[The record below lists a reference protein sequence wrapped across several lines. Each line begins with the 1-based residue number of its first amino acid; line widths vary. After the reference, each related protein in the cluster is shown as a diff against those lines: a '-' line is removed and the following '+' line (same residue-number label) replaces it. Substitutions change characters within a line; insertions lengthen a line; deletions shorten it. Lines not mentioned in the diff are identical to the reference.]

1 MGSALSIGAGSQDH
15 EHYRSEARKNAVMR
29 QEYSQQSQAAYK
41 SGNGAK
47 AKELSL
53 KAKEYGREMDRCNN
67 MARDMVFKLNNTNR
81 PSNELDLH
89 GLKVREA
96 LDITRER
103 LTKFVKNKEP
113 NLIIIVG
120 RGNNSINGVAK
131 IKPAV
136 TELVNEF
143 HIKAT
148 PNKPNQ
154 GCIWIEPAGPEG
166 VDLSWIDGFFRGLAK
181 KLWAFLGFDGR

>member
-1 MGSALSIGAGSQDH
+1 M
-15 EHYRSEARKNAVMR
+15 ARKNAVIR
-29 QEYSQQSQAAYK
+29 QEYSEQSQAAYR

-47 AKELSL
+47 AKAHNSS
-53 KAKEYGREMDRCNN
+53 K
-67 MARDMVFKLNNTNR
+67 
-81 PSNELDLH
+81 PPNEIDLH

-96 LDITRER
+96 LEITRER
-103 LTKFVKNKEP
+103 LAKFIKYKET

-120 RGNNSINGVAK
+120 RGNNSINGIAK

-136 TELVNEF
+136 IELVSEF

-154 GCIWIEPAGPEG
+154 GCIFVEPLPSSQGL
-166 VDLSWIDGFFRGLAK
+166 DFSWIDGFFRGILQ
-181 KLWAFLGFDGR
+181 KLFSAIFGS

>member
-1 MGSALSIGAGSQDH
+1 M
-15 EHYRSEARKNAVMR
+15 ARQNAVKR
-29 QEYSQQSQAAYK
+29 QEYIEKSKAAYS

-53 KAKEYGREMDRCNN
+53 IAKNYEKE
-67 MARDMVFKLNNTNR
+67 MARCDNIAKDIVFEFYNSSK
-81 PSNELDLH
+81 PPNEIDLH

-103 LTKFVKNKEP
+103 LAKFIKNKET

-120 RGNNSINGVAK
+120 RGNNSVNGVAK

-136 TELVNEF
+136 IELVKEYR
-143 HIKAT
+143 IKAT

-154 GCIWIEPAGPEG
+154 GCIFVEPLPSNQGF
-166 VDLSWIDGFFRGLAK
+166 DFSWIDGFFRGIFQ
-181 KLWAFLGFDGR
+181 KLLSTIFGPWQ

>member
-1 MGSALSIGAGSQDH
+1 M
-15 EHYRSEARKNAVMR
+15 ARQNAVKR
-29 QEYSQQSQAAYK
+29 QEYAEKSKAAYS

-47 AKELSL
+47 AKVYNSS
-53 KAKEYGREMDRCNN
+53 K
-67 MARDMVFKLNNTNR
+67 
-81 PSNELDLH
+81 PPNEIDLH

-103 LTKFVKNKEP
+103 LARFIRNKET

-120 RGNNSINGVAK
+120 RGNNSVNGIAK

-136 TELVNEF
+136 IELVKEYR
-143 HIKAT
+143 IKAT

-154 GCIWIEPAGPEG
+154 GCIFVEPLPSNQGF
-166 VDLSWIDGFFRGLAK
+166 DFSWIDGFFRGIFQ
-181 KLWAFLGFDGR
+181 KLFSTIFGPWQ